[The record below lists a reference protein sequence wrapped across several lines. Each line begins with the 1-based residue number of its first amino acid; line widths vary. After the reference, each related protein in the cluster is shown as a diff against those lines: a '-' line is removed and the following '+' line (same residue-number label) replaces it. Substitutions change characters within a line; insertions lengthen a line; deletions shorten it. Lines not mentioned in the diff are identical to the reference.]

1 VSRVELLSI
10 MYKACVLDEKEI
22 FGEPQVL
29 EGDCKAPDVRARNE
43 GRRVSILDF
52 SILTATV
59 LVAACLQGAIGFG
72 LGLVAAPVMAIVA
85 PELFPVTIIILAAAL
100 TATSSIVDRAGI
112 DFRGTG
118 WALLGRIP
126 GTVIG
131 TILVVALPPR
141 GLSSIIGVTVLIGVL
156 FSVIGWRPKPR
167 RLTVTLAGLV
177 SGITGT
183 ATGIGG
189 PPMALVWQQSAAA
202 VYRGTMGTFFL
213 VGTVVSLIALA
224 ISGSIEASSVRGALW
239 LLPAVAVGYALS
251 RLVAKYMDHQRLK
264 RAAMIASVFV
274 ALGPLILP
282 AF

>member
-1 VSRVELLSI
+1 
-10 MYKACVLDEKEI
+10 MHKACVLDEKEI

-29 EGDCKAPDVRARNE
+29 EGDCKAPVVRARNE

-264 RAAMIASVFV
+264 RAAMIASVFG
-274 ALGPLILP
+274 ALGALILP